1 MRKILLLVSIVFLF
15 TSSSN
20 SKYSNDYPIKE
31 LESKTLRSINFP
43 SQRVSLVQIGIEKF
57 VIVQTESGVSV
68 AKY

>member
-20 SKYSNDYPIKE
+20 SKYSNDYSIKE
-31 LESKTLRSINFP
+31 LESKTLSNFP
-43 SQRVSLVQIGIEKF
+43 FQRVSLVQIGSEKF
-57 VIVQTESGVSV
+57 VIVQAESGVSV